1 MTTVADINEPE
12 LVTDGG
18 ETDIPSAQEVR
29 NSDDAVRHYS
39 ADGHLYAYRDGDEHV
54 VVSRGKEPSAR
65 WTRRVAAERKRVV
78 PGQQLWTIPGNWRQV
93 ASIPRDALDYG
104 IFSVPET
111 SQYVTLS
118 IPTNEYLVDAW
129 YGVKA
134 VGELTVTPVGN
145 LGSRRDVQQ
154 IANEYAADG
163 QEKDAEAMREVASA
177 WGAVEK
183 ELEAAVEWVRNEG
196 IDQMRPGDQP
206 LPTNSDWT
214 IEFARDRVY
223 RPGEVLTR
231 ETDIEDYEVPL
242 DVVLK
247 ELRDRAGL
255 PSYYKFKV
263 GVDGSGRT
271 MQHDVRALI
280 EAGCSPRQA
289 LDYYMTEFKG
299 LSQSTWA
306 DECGRAQ
313 PSVSKSVSE
322 GESCLKNN

>member
-1 MTTVADINEPE
+1 MTTVADINEPK

-18 ETDIPSAQEVR
+18 ETDIRSAQEVR

-134 VGELTVTPVGN
+134 VGELTVAPVGD

-154 IANEYAADG
+154 IADEYAADG
-163 QEKDAEAMREVASA
+163 HEKDAEAMQEVASA

-196 IDQMRPGDQP
+196 LKQIRAGDQP
-206 LPTNSDWT
+206 LPASSDWT
-214 IEFARDRVY
+214 IEFNRDRVY
-223 RPGEVLTR
+223 RPGETLAR
-231 ETDIEDYEVPL
+231 ETNIENYEIPL
-242 DVVLK
+242 GVILD
-247 ELRDRAGL
+247 ELRDHAGL
-255 PSYYKFKV
+255 PSYYKFEM
-263 GVDGSGRT
+263 GVNGSERT

-280 EAGCSPRQA
+280 EAGCSPPQA
-289 LDYYMTEFKG
+289 LDYYMAEFEG
-299 LSQSTWA
+299 LSQSAWA
-306 DECGRAQ
+306 DERGKAQ
-313 PSVSKSVSE
+313 PSISKNVSE
-322 GESCLKNN
+322 GESHLKA